1 MYMQFR
7 LFTRSLLLLTVYF
20 LPAAPLHAQTY
31 NPAKVNSKALKL
43 YQKAMEQAEEGLF
56 TAGIKTLQEAVTID
70 PKFADAWL
78 SIAGMYGELKNYEQA
93 VLNYEKSKSIDSV
106 YFRDY
111 NLPYSINLAGLGR
124 FQEALKTI
132 NSFMT
137 INDLNESSQRAATYR
152 RKTYLFALE
161 QAADSAIANYRFSPI
176 NMGDSVN
183 SAVSEYYP
191 ALTIDNKQLV
201 FTRRVGNRN
210 EDFYETRQQD
220 SGWSFARGLTGQI
233 NSNLNEGA
241 QSISLD
247 GEWLIFT
254 GCNFPDGY
262 GSCDL
267 YISFLTPGGWS
278 EPENLGNRINTE
290 FWESAP
296 SLSPDKRDLYFASR
310 RPGGFG
316 GSDIWVSRRLPN
328 GRWSEPENLGP
339 EINTSGDESCPFIH
353 ADNQSL
359 YFTSNGLTGY
369 GGDDL
374 FVARKGP
381 KGSFSLPKNLGYPIN
396 TIENEGSLV
405 ITADGATAYYAS
417 DRADSKG
424 GLDLYTFSMRE
435 GVRPVKTLWIKG
447 VVRDSKTLK
456 GLPSAVELTDINTRQ
471 VISLVETDETGN
483 YIITL
488 PIGRDYVF
496 NVNRKGYL
504 FYSESFQLSQRTPD
518 STYIINIDLQPITK
532 DATIV
537 LKNIFYESGSHTLNP
552 HSEVELD
559 KLVQLL
565 KDNPALRIQIN
576 GHTDAVGKPA
586 DNLTLSNGRAQSVI
600 SYLVKKGVQ
609 PARLT
614 FKGFGSTQPVAENN
628 TEEGRAKN
636 RRTEVKV
643 TSE

>member
-1 MYMQFR
+1 MNMQIR
-7 LFTRSLLLLTVYF
+7 SIILSIGLIFTIPASNLL
-20 LPAAPLHAQTY
+20 AQTY
-31 NPAKVNSKALKL
+31 NPDKIGNKALKL
-43 YQKAMEQAEEGLF
+43 YQKAMEQAQEGYF
-56 TAGIKTLQEAVTID
+56 PEGIKSLQEAVKIE
-70 PKFADAWL
+70 PQFADAWL

-93 VLNYEKSKSIDSV
+93 VLNYEKAKSIDSI

-124 FQEALKTI
+124 FQEALKAVNT
-132 NSFMT
+132 FMT
-137 INDLNESSQRAATYR
+137 INDLNESSQRASSYR

-161 QAADSAIANYRFSPI
+161 QAADSAIANYDFTPV

-183 SAVSEYYP
+183 SIVSEYYP
-191 ALTIDNKQLV
+191 ALTIDNQQLV

-210 EDFYETRQQD
+210 EDFFETRK
-220 SGWSFARGLTGQI
+220 SEEGWTIAKGLTGQI

-241 QSISLD
+241 QALSLD
-247 GEWLIFT
+247 GQWLIFT
-254 GCNFPDGY
+254 GCNFPDSY

-267 YISFLTPGGWS
+267 YISYNTPQGWT
-278 EPENLGNRINTE
+278 EPQNLGNKINTE

-310 RPGGFG
+310 RPDGFG
-316 GSDIWVSRRLPN
+316 GSDIWVSHRLPN

-405 ITADGATAYYAS
+405 ITADGTTAYYAS

-424 GLDLYTFSMRE
+424 GLDLYTFSLRE
-435 GVRPVKTLWIKG
+435 GVRPVKTLWIRG
-447 VVRDSKTLK
+447 TVRDSKTQK

-471 VISLVETDETGN
+471 IISLVETDETGN
-483 YIITL
+483 YLITL
-488 PIGRDYVF
+488 PTGRDYAF

-504 FYSESFQLSQRTPD
+504 FYSENFQLAQRAPD
-518 STYIINIDLQPITK
+518 STYIIDIELQPITK
-532 DATIV
+532 DASIV
-537 LKNIFYESGSHTLNP
+537 LKNIFYETGSKELSP
-552 HSEVELD
+552 DSEVELA

-565 KDNPALRIQIN
+565 KDNPALKIQIN
-576 GHTDAVGKPA
+576 GHTDAVGKA
-586 DNLTLSNGRAQSVI
+586 NDNLVLSNGRAQSVMD
-600 SYLVKKGVQ
+600 YLIRNGIQ
-609 PARLT
+609 SARLS
-614 FKGFGSTQPVAENN
+614 FKGFGATQPIADNN
-628 TEEGRAKN
+628 SEEGRAKN

>member
-1 MYMQFR
+1 MHMQI
-7 LFTRSLLLLTVYF
+7 RSFSRFLLAVWLVITSLS
-20 LPAAPLHAQTY
+20 AQAQVY
-31 NPAKVNSKALKL
+31 NPGKVNSKALKL
-43 YQKAMEQAEEGLF
+43 YQKAMEQAEEGDF
-56 TAGIKTLQEAVTID
+56 PEGIKTLQEAVKID
-70 PKFADAWL
+70 PQFADAWL
-78 SIAGMYGELKNYEQA
+78 SIAGMFGELKQYEQA
-93 VLNYEKSKSIDSV
+93 VLNYEKAQSIDSS

-124 FQEALKTI
+124 FQDALKAI
-132 NSFMT
+132 HRFMT
-137 INDLNESSQRAATYR
+137 INDLNESSQRASSYR

-161 QAADSAIANYRFSPI
+161 QASNPEISSYTFAPL

-183 SAVSEYYP
+183 SRVSEYYP
-191 ALTIDNKQLV
+191 ALTIDNQQLV

-210 EDFYETRQQD
+210 EDFYETRK
-220 SGWSFARGLTGQI
+220 SGEGWSFSKGLTGQI

-247 GEWLIFT
+247 GQWLVFT
-254 GCNFPDGY
+254 GCNFPDSY

-267 YISFLTPGGWS
+267 YISYNTPEGWT
-278 EPENLGNRINTE
+278 EPQNLGNKINTE

-296 SLSPDKRDLYFASR
+296 SLSPDRRDLYFASR
-310 RPGGFG
+310 RPDGFG
-316 GSDIWVSRRLPN
+316 GSDIWVCHRLPN

-359 YFTSNGLTGY
+359 YFTSNGLPGY

-417 DRADSKG
+417 DRADSRG
-424 GLDLYTFSMRE
+424 GLDLYTFTMRE
-435 GVRPVKTLWIKG
+435 GVRPIKTLWIKG
-447 VVRDSKTLK
+447 TVRDSKTKK
-456 GLPSAVELTDINTRQ
+456 GLPSAVELTDISTRQ
-471 VISLVETDETGN
+471 VLSLVETDETGN

-488 PIGRDYVF
+488 PIGRDYAF

-504 FYSESFQLSQRTPD
+504 FYSESFQLSNRSPD
-518 STYIINIDLQPITK
+518 STYTIDIELQPITK
-532 DATIV
+532 DASII
-537 LKNIFYESGSHTLNP
+537 LKNIFYESGSKELNTS
-552 HSEVELD
+552 SEVELD

-565 KDNPALRIQIN
+565 KDNPTLRIQIN

-586 DNLTLSNGRAQSVI
+586 DNLTLSNNRAQSVI
-600 SYLVKKGVQ
+600 DYLVKKGIQ
-609 PARLT
+609 PTRLS
-614 FKGFGSTQPVAENN
+614 FKGYGATQPIAENN